1 MFPNPQLVTES
12 AEPRWNE
19 PVATSEHLN
28 ESAIMMEPLQ
38 FVTANAPGV
47 LRLISEK
54 IKLLEREGRPVTVV
68 SAVGELRIGKS
79 YLLTR
84 ILRASLP
91 PGMPFHNFELYFLT
105 GGLWSGPEIT
115 TLTGG

>member
-1 MFPNPQLVTES
+1 M
-12 AEPRWNE
+12 
-19 PVATSEHLN
+19 ATSEHLN
-28 ESAIMMEPLQ
+28 ELAIMMEPLQ
-38 FVTANAPGV
+38 FVTADAPGV
-47 LRLISEK
+47 LRLINEK

-91 PGMPFHNFELYFLT
+91 PGMHAISQLRAVFLNWMVVVRT
-105 GGLWSGPEIT
+105 GNRALNY
-115 TLTGG
+115 